1 MFEDIN
7 KKLSKLTEAERTSL
21 EELEVIYN
29 EIIKLITMVIGNIKL
44 QDESKLSKMS
54 VIFSKL
60 AGVVIKTNTDNINS
74 FMRYYNNT
82 KDVLVDIRKELQTMV
97 GFNGR

>member
-44 QDESKLSKMS
+44 QDDSKLSKIS
-54 VIFSKL
+54 TIFSKL
-60 AGVVIKTNTDNINS
+60 AGIVIKTNTDNINS
-74 FMRYYNNT
+74 FMKYYNNT
-82 KDVLVDIRKELQTMV
+82 KDILVDIRKELQTMV